1 MRPNDWCGP
10 FCSPSYGA
18 CLLHASLRR
27 LPPAAS
33 TPATARCRMP
43 TTSTSSPTTTA
54 STAPPAPPF
63 TCARLQPRLIQ
74 RTGRRING
82 GRAASRSL
90 VRRRGRA
97 CVAEG
102 EEPKAC
108 TRRKPPSASTSS
120 TTTCTYSAS
129 SSSAGTTA
137 SRSVLL
143 PPISCVPA
151 LLVLLGSWDWEAN
164 HIMPLFEEVLIRP
177 ASEGSV
183 RWQTAC
189 GFGVLLAAETWRA
202 ATPGLLCCH
211 RQQPQQ
217 RL

>member
-108 TRRKPPSASTSS
+108 TRRKPPNASTSS
-120 TTTCTYSAS
+120 TMTCTYSAS

-137 SRSVLL
+137 SRFVLL
-143 PPISCVPA
+143 PPIFLRSCTFGPTWKLGLRGKSLAMATRTVPKAGQA
-151 LLVLLGSWDWEAN
+151 LLNKQS
-164 HIMPLFEEVLIRP
+164 
-177 ASEGSV
+177 SV
-183 RWQTAC
+183 C
-189 GFGVLLAAETWRA
+189 F
-202 ATPGLLCCH
+202 
-211 RQQPQQ
+211 
-217 RL
+217 